1 MKMEFP
7 GEKLVIKLWETV
19 AEKGVGSLFKPWQM
33 RREGRTS
40 IQLRS
45 EELIMIAQAERY
57 ADLIR
62 NGKASIGGSA
72 NILLPAVLEASSQE
86 NDDDARP
93 EHAFSKAAFEISVA
107 DALRREVNTTRA
119 LLRAEEEL
127 QDDTQEP
134 PEAKVDDDWLFRWRD
149 SASEVSSEELQYL
162 WGKVLAGEV
171 KAPGSFSLRTLEFI
185 RNLSTQEAEAIAIL
199 SEFNIAGVIYRDA
212 KESLEEKGA
221 TFDALLYMQDI
232 GVLSGVEAI
241 GMSMNWKSLDGA
253 SFKQVLTSNSMALIL
268 SGDDPGATIS
278 LPIYK
283 LTSIGQQV
291 LRLGKF
297 GPNIDYLRKVGEH
310 IKSQGVNVVLAK
322 YYDVSPG
329 EIQWFDGHNL

>member
-1 MKMEFP
+1 MEFP

-33 RREGRTS
+33 RREGRVS
-40 IQLRS
+40 IQLKS
-45 EELIMIAQAERY
+45 EELIVIAQAERQ

-62 NGKASIGGSA
+62 KGEATIDASRNLLQSA
-72 NILLPAVLEASSQE
+72 TPDNSPQE
-86 NDDDARP
+86 NEGDVRLNP
-93 EHAFSKAAFEISVA
+93 ELTNAVGEISVA
-107 DALRREVNTTRA
+107 DTLRREINTTRA
-119 LLRAEEEL
+119 LLRAEEAL

-134 PEAKVDDDWLFRWRD
+134 PNTKVDDDWLFRWRD

-185 RNLSTQEAEAIAIL
+185 RNLSTQEAEAIATL
-199 SEFNIAGVIYRDA
+199 SEFIIAGAIYRDA
-212 KESLEEKGA
+212 KENLEEKGV
-221 TFDALLYMQDI
+221 TFDTLLYMQDI

-241 GMSMNWKSLDGA
+241 GMSMNWKSLDES

-268 SGDDPGATIS
+268 SGDDPSVTIS

-283 LTSIGQQV
+283 LTTIGQQV

-297 GPNIDYLRKVGEH
+297 GPNIDYLNKVGQH
-310 IKSQGVNVVLAK
+310 LKNQGVNVVLAK
-322 YYDVSPG
+322 YFDVAPG
-329 EIQWFDGHNL
+329 QIQWFDGRNL

>member
-1 MKMEFP
+1 MEFP

-19 AEKGVGSLFKPWQM
+19 AEKGVGNLFKPWQM
-33 RREGRTS
+33 RREGRVS
-40 IQLRS
+40 IQLKS
-45 EELIMIAQAERY
+45 EELIVIAQAERH

-62 NGKASIGGSA
+62 KGEATIDASRNLLLSA
-72 NILLPAVLEASSQE
+72 TPDNSPQE
-86 NDDDARP
+86 NEGDVRLNP
-93 EHAFSKAAFEISVA
+93 ELTNAVCEISVA
-107 DALRREVNTTRA
+107 DTLRREINTTRA
-119 LLRAEEEL
+119 LLRAEESL

-134 PEAKVDDDWLFRWRD
+134 PNTKVDDDWLFRWRD

-185 RNLSTQEAEAIAIL
+185 RNLSTQEAEAIATL
-199 SEFNIAGVIYRDA
+199 SEFIIAGAIYRDA
-212 KESLEEKGA
+212 KENLEEKGV
-221 TFDALLYMQDI
+221 TFDTLLYMQDI

-241 GMSMNWKSLDGA
+241 GMSMNWKSLDES

-268 SGDDPGATIS
+268 SGDDPSVTIS

-283 LTSIGQQV
+283 LTTIGQQV

-297 GPNIDYLRKVGEH
+297 GPNIDYLNKVGQH
-310 IKSQGVNVVLAK
+310 LKNQGVNVVLAK
-322 YYDVSPG
+322 YFDVAPG
-329 EIQWFDGHNL
+329 QIQWFDGRNL

>member
-1 MKMEFP
+1 MEFP

-19 AEKGVGSLFKPWQM
+19 AEKGISSLFKPWQM
-33 RREGRTS
+33 RREGRAS
-40 IQLRS
+40 IQLKS
-45 EELIMIAQAERY
+45 EELIMIAQAEHY

-62 NGKASIGGSA
+62 QGKASIGDSKKA
-72 NILLPAVLEASSQE
+72 LLPAVLETSSQE
-86 NDDDARP
+86 KDGDAKPENDLP
-93 EHAFSKAAFEISVA
+93 TTVLEISVA
-107 DALRREVNTTRA
+107 DSLRREVNTTRA

-149 SASEVSSEELQYL
+149 CASEVSGEELQYL

-185 RNLSTQEAEAIAIL
+185 RNLSTQEAEIIAVL
-199 SEFNIAGVIYRDA
+199 SEFNIAGVIYREA
-212 KESLEEKGA
+212 KECLEDRGV
-221 TFDALLYMQDI
+221 TFDTLLYMQDI

-241 GMSMNWKSLDGA
+241 GMSMNWKSLDGT

-268 SGDDPGATIS
+268 SGDDAGTAIS

-297 GPNIDYLRKVGEH
+297 GPNIDYLKKVGEH
-310 IKSQGVNVVLAK
+310 LKGQGVNVVLAK
-322 YYDVSPG
+322 YYDVAPG
-329 EIQWFDGHNL
+329 QIHWFDGYNL